1 MNKFVDK
8 DEKLNEEERLQKEY
22 RIKKA
27 KELDVVLFEGLI
39 EPGIELAKLKKQHKE
54 LTEFKEYLDIQKIKF
69 EERYD
74 KAFQLY
80 DADTTSKY
88 SLWVGDKVLG
98 IACSFVWE
106 MNHDTQVMFATD
118 ELELDYSVRYLGKH
132 SQEFCEQYREE
143 IARLNMTSAL
153 ELFHKIIREGFKS

>member
-80 DADTTSKY
+80 DAETTSKY

-106 MNHDTQVMFATD
+106 MNHT
-118 ELELDYSVRYLGKH
+118 
-132 SQEFCEQYREE
+132 
-143 IARLNMTSAL
+143 N
-153 ELFHKIIREGFKS
+153 